1 MMTFSKD
8 EFKQQTIELSKIFL
22 DPNNPRFLEINLEN
36 YVVPENR
43 ISEVKVQEE
52 ALKKMQMS
60 SFDVSSLRD
69 NILEVG
75 FLPIDRIVVRPIRG
89 EIDKYVV
96 IEGNR
101 RIAALKS
108 IINLDSIGKVT
119 LSDEQRNSIMHIDVL
134 VVDNT
139 DRENLYSMFIPGIR
153 HISGVKSWGAYQK
166 AVLINKLVKD
176 QVPDEEISGMLG
188 ISKATVKL
196 SKRSFGLFELAN
208 SLEDDT
214 EVSFAPKD
222 YSYFEEAMKSP
233 NIRKWLEIQD
243 NPFDCENRQNLELLI
258 SWMKGEYNET
268 TGENDTPKLSE
279 AKSMRKLS
287 TLLQEDNQKF
297 YQSFI
302 SSDKT
307 LEEIDFEIKNS
318 KPNSN
323 WKIALEA
330 LKTEFDIMPLITIQS
345 FSEANIALV
354 KETLNVIEEKLAL
367 IEKVRDIQNGK

>member
-108 IINLDSIGKVT
+108 IINLDSIGKIT